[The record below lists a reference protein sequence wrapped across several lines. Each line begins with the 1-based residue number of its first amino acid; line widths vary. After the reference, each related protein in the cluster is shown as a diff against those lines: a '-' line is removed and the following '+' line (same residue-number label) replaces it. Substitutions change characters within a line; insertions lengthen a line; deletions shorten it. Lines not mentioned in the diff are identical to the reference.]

1 MFSLRSSVGFEA
13 RAVGTETQEGDGGR
27 GVPGPGPS
35 TENLGCHNL
44 HTSPN
49 ALHVSRL
56 QKALGRRALSASQ
69 WACWERVSDILND
82 DKVVHQYFS
91 P

>member
-1 MFSLRSSVGFEA
+1 MALRQEPWGQ
-13 RAVGTETQEGDGGR
+13 RTQEGDRGR
-27 GVPGPGPS
+27 DVLSPGPS
-35 TENLGCHNL
+35 PKNLVRHNL

-82 DKVVHQYFS
+82 DKEVHQYFS